1 MPMRL
6 LRFAIVAAGNALTL
20 NRIQSVAKL
29 LRCGDFEH
37 LARSFDDDALVL
49 HLPHNQR
56 VVCIHESRVDLAKQ
70 ACGAK
75 CLADRVGGGGA
86 AAPGLTRQRDGDA
99 WRTARARANEALA
112 GAAAKQRCREL
123 ALVAAR
129 EELAKDAPTYG
140 LRTARAALRTV
151 LFGGDDALATAFLG
165 PRGFGGSAP
174 PAKKASRARGR
185 LRVARFQSRALA
197 DGDFFRTVDA
207 FTNVDAKTERAR
219 AARPRPLPAEARAF
233 MVRTREAAIAAARA
247 DLSVASPL
255 VAGLLGDGLLDD
267 ADVAAALNDLILAGT
282 ATTAELVEEA
292 LRLRDDGDASDGGD
306 ALVARAID
314 RRRDARAVAPLLFRV
329 AAAPGRLGPVALEP
343 GDGVVASLRVA
354 PDLAFGAGKRA
365 CAGRDVALAVAA
377 AAVDARLEA

>member
-6 LRFAIVAAGNALTL
+6 LLFAIVAAGNALTL
-20 NRIQSVAKL
+20 NRIRSVAKL

-49 HLPHNQR
+49 HLPNNQR
-56 VVCIHESRVDLAKQ
+56 VVCIHESRVELAKQ

-75 CLADRVGGGGA
+75 CLADRVGGGA

-129 EELAKDAPTYG
+129 EELANDAPTYG

-207 FTNVDAKTERAR
+207 FTNVDAKVERAR
-219 AARPRPLPAEARAF
+219 AAKPRPLPAEARAF
-233 MVRTREAAIAAARA
+233 MVRTREAAVAAARA

-292 LRLRDDGDASDGGD
+292 LRLRDGGDAGGD

-377 AAVDARLEA
+377 AAVDARLAA

>member
-6 LRFAIVAAGNALTL
+6 LLFAFVAGGNALTL

-56 VVCIHESRVDLAKQ
+56 VVTIHESRVDLAKQ

-75 CLADRVGGGGA
+75 CLADRVGGGA

-129 EELAKDAPTYG
+129 EELANDAPNNYG
-140 LRTARAALRTV
+140 LRTARAALRAV

-185 LRVARFQSRALA
+185 LRVARFQGRALA
-197 DGDFFRTVDA
+197 AGDFFRTVDA
-207 FTNVDAKTERAR
+207 FTNVDAKVERAR
-219 AARPRPLPAEARAF
+219 AAKPRPLPAEARAF

-292 LRLRDDGDASDGGD
+292 LRLRDDGDADGD

-377 AAVDARLEA
+377 AAVDARLAA

>member
-6 LRFAIVAAGNALTL
+6 LLFAFVAGGNALTL

-56 VVCIHESRVDLAKQ
+56 VVTIHESRVDLAKQ

-75 CLADRVGGGGA
+75 CLADRVGGGA

-129 EELAKDAPTYG
+129 EELANDAPNNYG
-140 LRTARAALRTV
+140 LRTARAALRAV

-185 LRVARFQSRALA
+185 LRVARFQGRALA
-197 DGDFFRTVDA
+197 AGDFFRTVDA
-207 FTNVDAKTERAR
+207 FTNVDAKVERAR
-219 AARPRPLPAEARAF
+219 AAKPRPLPAEARAF

-292 LRLRDDGDASDGGD
+292 LRLRDDGDADGD

>member
-1 MPMRL
+1 MRL
-6 LRFAIVAAGNALTL
+6 LLFAIVAAGNALTL
-20 NRIQSVAKL
+20 NRIQSVVKL

-56 VVCIHESRVDLAKQ
+56 VVCIHEERVDLAKQ

-75 CLADRVGGGGA
+75 CLADRVGGGA

-129 EELAKDAPTYG
+129 EELANDAPTYG

-151 LFGGDDALATAFLG
+151 LFGCDDALATAFLG

-185 LRVARFQSRALA
+185 LRVARFQGRALA

-207 FTNVDAKTERAR
+207 FTNVDAKVERAR
-219 AARPRPLPAEARAF
+219 AARPRPPPAEARAF

-292 LRLRDDGDASDGGD
+292 LRLRDGGDADGD

-377 AAVDARLEA
+377 AAVDARLAA

>member
-6 LRFAIVAAGNALTL
+6 LLFAIVAAGNALTL

-37 LARSFDDDALVL
+37 LARSFDDDVFVL

-56 VVCIHESRVDLAKQ
+56 VVAIHESRVDLAKQ

-75 CLADRVGGGGA
+75 CLADRVGGGA

-129 EELAKDAPTYG
+129 EELANDAPNYG

-151 LFGGDDALATAFLG
+151 LFGCDDALATAFLG

-185 LRVARFQSRALA
+185 LRVARFQGRALA

-207 FTNVDAKTERAR
+207 FTNVDAKVERAR
-219 AARPRPLPAEARAF
+219 AATPRPLPAEARAF

-292 LRLRDDGDASDGGD
+292 LRLRDGGDADGD

-329 AAAPGRLGPVALEP
+329 AAAPGKLGPVALEP

>member
-6 LRFAIVAAGNALTL
+6 LLFAIVAAGNALTL

-37 LARSFDDDALVL
+37 LARSFDDDVLVL
-49 HLPHNQR
+49 HLPNNQR
-56 VVCIHESRVDLAKQ
+56 VVTIHESRVDLAKQ

-75 CLADRVGGGGA
+75 CLADRVGVGGA

-129 EELAKDAPTYG
+129 EELANDAPTYG
-140 LRTARAALRTV
+140 LRTARAALRAV
-151 LFGGDDALATAFLG
+151 LFGCDDALATAFLG

-185 LRVARFQSRALA
+185 LRVARFQGRALA

-219 AARPRPLPAEARAF
+219 AATPRPLPAEARAF

-255 VAGLLGDGLLDD
+255 VAGLLGDGLLTD

-292 LRLRDDGDASDGGD
+292 LRLRDGGDADGD

-377 AAVDARLEA
+377 AAVDARLAA

>member
-1 MPMRL
+1 MRL
-6 LRFAIVAAGNALTL
+6 LLFAIVAAGNALTL

-56 VVCIHESRVDLAKQ
+56 VVCIDEDRVDLAKQ

-75 CLADRVGGGGA
+75 CLADRVGGGA

-151 LFGGDDALATAFLG
+151 LFGCDDALATAFLG

-207 FTNVDAKTERAR
+207 FTNVDAKVERAR
-219 AARPRPLPAEARAF
+219 AAKPRPLPAEARAF

-255 VAGLLGDGLLDD
+255 VAGLLGDGLLTD

-292 LRLRDDGDASDGGD
+292 LRLRDGGDASADGD
-306 ALVARAID
+306 ALVSRAID

-377 AAVDARLEA
+377 AAVDARLAA